1 MTTQIL
7 NIETM
12 SKQQLISEAVIMA
25 QYQNDVDG
33 LILLNEILGELKWKM
48 STVAFSEFKK
58 SIIN

>member
-33 LILLNEILGELKWKM
+33 LILLDKILDELKWKM
-48 STVAFSEFKK
+48 SAVDFSEFKK
-58 SIIN
+58 SILN